1 MDKFFGLIFKIYDLF
16 AKKKK
21 EQAEAREVLMS
32 HDHWKSLTDG
42 SLENKYELAFGK
54 QLDASLIRLL
64 LTEKNP
70 TSKIKYFHKG
80 LFWIEAVKNDEGVFT
95 SFSYKDR
102 IKDEK
107 NRNIK
112 RKKRLI
118 IFAVFMVGCAISFFP
133 ALSLFIDA
141 TKSDNF
147 FITKSFIISCYWP
160 IFALIAY
167 KSYSSF
173 QTIESAEKFINLLN
187 KNSSSS

>member
-1 MDKFFGLIFKIYDLF
+1 MNQLLDLIFKMCNLSD
-16 AKKKK
+16 KMKK
-21 EQAEAREVLMS
+21 ERAEAREVLMS
-32 HDHWKSLTDG
+32 YDHWESLIDG

-80 LFWIEAVKNDEGVFT
+80 LFWIETIKNDEGVFA
-95 SFSYKDR
+95 SFSYKGS

-118 IFAVFMVGCAISFFP
+118 IFAVFMIVCAISFFP

-147 FITKSFIISCYWP
+147 FITKNFIISCYWP
-160 IFALIAY
+160 LFALIAY
-167 KSYSSF
+167 ESYYSF